1 MPTKPEVKASE
12 NRHRSTI
19 TKENSRDELL
29 ISPPAYSSQEITG
42 LLKVDS
48 AQGLLNKVTESFYD

>member
-19 TKENSRDELL
+19 TKENSRDEIL
-29 ISPPAYSSQEITG
+29 ISPHAYSSQEITG